1 MHEILTNKWYNLAE
15 DTNVVVEWNET
26 ANSII
31 ENELRK
37 AQVKVI
43 KVDRDNNEIKL
54 EGVKFE
60 VLDENQKVL
69 ETIVTDKNGEALTS
83 KYAIRDFQKL
93 YIREAETLEN
103 YVLNDEIIE
112 ITLEENKIKTIEFQ
126 NEKKKGQVKVV
137 KIDKDNNEVK
147 LEGVTFEVYDEQNN
161 LVDTL
166 TTDENGE
173 AVSKKLPIDQE
184 YTVKETRTGETYVLS
199 EEPQKV
205 ILEQDPIT
213 TLTFENEKKKGQI
226 EIIKVDAENQ
236 EVKLEGVTFEILD
249 KDGNIVDTVITDEEG
264 KAVTKELPIDS
275 EYIVREKETRK
286 EYVLSDEIVKV
297 VLEENEIKSITFEN
311 IKIKGSIKILKV
323 SNGDNLVLNIL
334 EGTPLAGAK
343 FTIVG
348 ADGNTIGIY
357 ETDENGTVQI
367 DNIPYGEYT
376 IYESEVPE
384 GYLMDAEPQTIFIAE
399 DGEVI
404 ETIFKDSPIEPELPK
419 TGIDININAAI
430 IFVVLFSVASIIA
443 LIRKYRKME
452 E

>member
-1 MHEILTNKWYNLAE
+1 MHEILTNKWYHLAE
-15 DTNVVVEWNET
+15 DTNVIVEWNET
-26 ANSII
+26 TNSTI

-43 KVDRDNNEIKL
+43 KIDKDNNEIKL

-83 KYAIRDFQKL
+83 KYPIRDFQKL
-93 YIREAETLEN
+93 YIRESESLEN

-126 NEKKKGQVKVV
+126 NEKKKG
-137 KIDKDNNEVK
+137 
-147 LEGVTFEVYDEQNN
+147 Y
-161 LVDTL
+161 
-166 TTDENGE
+166 
-173 AVSKKLPIDQE
+173 
-184 YTVKETRTGETYVLS
+184 
-199 EEPQKV
+199 
-205 ILEQDPIT
+205 
-213 TLTFENEKKKGQI
+213 
-226 EIIKVDAENQ
+226 
-236 EVKLEGVTFEILD
+236 
-249 KDGNIVDTVITDEEG
+249 
-264 KAVTKELPIDS
+264 
-275 EYIVREKETRK
+275 
-286 EYVLSDEIVKV
+286 
-297 VLEENEIKSITFEN
+297 
-311 IKIKGSIKILKV
+311 IKILKV
-323 SNGDNLVLNIL
+323 SNGDNLVLNIPD
-334 EGTPLAGAK
+334 GTPLAGAK
-343 FTIVG
+343 FTIVD

-399 DGEVI
+399 DGEII
-404 ETIFKDSPIEPELPK
+404 ETIFKDSPIEPELHK

-430 IFVVLFSVASIIA
+430 IFVVLFSIASIIA
-443 LIRKYRKME
+443 LIKKYIKME